1 MNLKKALYES
11 PEVEEIVF
19 ASVDAIALSKGDDSE
34 DGGNEDDIFGGAN
47 SIGY

>member
-19 ASVDAIALSKGDDSE
+19 TSVDAIALSEGEDLGDNVGDDAI
-34 DGGNEDDIFGGAN
+34 DW
-47 SIGY
+47 

>member
-19 ASVDAIALSKGDDSE
+19 TSLDAIALSEGTDDGVV
-34 DGGNEDDIFGGAN
+34 DDNFFDDIF
-47 SIGY
+47 

>member
-19 ASVDAIALSKGDDSE
+19 TSVDAIAASNLIEGDD
-34 DGGNEDDIFGGAN
+34 NDDDVVGDDWFDF
-47 SIGY
+47 